1 MEKTYK
7 IEPSF
12 SYRIIYVYSI
22 PLETHGGL
30 LKIGSASITSV
41 TEPSQREIDDAAHTR
56 IIQQTKTAM
65 VPYNFLHA
73 ELAITDA
80 NESFSDYSVHE
91 VLRRSGFERISR
103 NIKNQHSEWF
113 EIDLDIAKNAIKAV
127 REGRSALNN
136 TEINQQANISTF
148 EFRPNQL
155 DAIEKTIQA
164 INSKKKEYLW
174 NAKMRFGKT
183 TAALQV
189 AKEKEMEKILITT
202 HRPSVHEDWKKDF
215 FKVFGDNNNYKF
227 SSRDEGE
234 KIKKLISDNSKF
246 VYFASLQDLRG
257 SSVVIQ
263 IENSG
268 SNAKGFDKNEEIFE
282 TTWDILIIDEAHE
295 GTQSSLGD
303 TTVNKINSNFT
314 LHLSGTPFN
323 LLHRHEENNIYTW
336 DYVMEQEAKL
346 NWDDEFPGRPNPYEE
361 LPELNI
367 FTYDI
372 DTLKQGLGELDEG
385 LIDLEDGAFKF
396 HEFFRVQ
403 KDEIGNDI
411 AEFVHKDKVNKFLDL
426 LVDNNL
432 KTKFPY
438 ATEEYRDYNK
448 HSLWL
453 LPNRVKVIEA
463 MEGLLREHEVFKNFG
478 IVNISGDAKY
488 DDDDKDAKDSV
499 TKAINENEYTITLTG
514 QRLTTGASVPEWTA
528 VFMMSDTSSATAY
541 LQTAFRCQTP
551 ANIDGK
557 MKTKGYVF
565 DFAPDRTLKLIAEVI
580 ELNHKSGKT
589 NTPEQKE
596 AMQKFLN
603 FCPIISSKNG
613 LMRTYDV
620 GEMLGQLKKAIIQ
633 RVANNGFDDPKLYN
647 DELLKLDDIELEKF
661 SRLRKIV
668 GQSTKE
674 KINEININNLGLD
687 NELIENA
694 EKIERKRKD
703 LTDEEKEA
711 LKKLKEAREQRK
723 TAISVLRGVSI
734 RMPMLVYGSELP
746 MSSDIDLNTFIN
758 DVDEDSWKEFM
769 PAGLSKEEFREFTKY
784 YDEDVFKGVTKNIR
798 LKAKDC
804 DNLLPAE
811 RVAAISSL
819 FSTFKNPDKETVL
832 TPWNVVNLHMNLAF
846 GGSDFRYE
854 INGKPDWVTKDVDT
868 KIWDE
873 ERNKVLEINS
883 KSGLYPLLAA
893 YNFYNRRLKNVKGNK
908 SEELIHKE
916 LWTKVLKENIYVI
929 CKTPMAKSITR
940 RTLAGH
946 NKNTDTNII
955 YIEDLVRK
963 LQKKEE
969 YKDYNLKYDL
979 HEKFSLEEDNM
990 KFSAIVGNP
999 PYQENIKGRGDQPS
1013 IYNFF
1018 IDAAYELSDLVS
1030 LIHPARFLFNAGS
1043 TSKAW
1048 NEKMLNDPHLKI
1060 LLFEQDSS
1068 KLFPNTDIKGGVVI
1082 SLRDKNIITSGLG
1095 GSFFHHNELRLIVD
1109 KVKKISF
1116 KPISNLVQANTS
1128 YKYSKSIYE
1137 DNPYL
1142 RARVS
1147 GGSVRYLSSSVF
1159 DKFKE
1164 IMYKSIPSDGNSYAE
1179 IYGRVN
1185 SKRVVRFINLKY
1197 IDPPENFMKYK
1208 VLLPASNG
1216 SGELGE
1222 VVSSPFVTG
1231 PGVGHTETFI
1241 SIGNFETKQESENL
1255 LKYIKT
1261 KFLRILLSSLKIT
1274 QSNKSKLVWSNIPL
1288 QDFSE
1293 DSNID
1298 WNKSISDIDKQLYEK
1313 YKLDLKEIDFIEK
1326 NVKPMN

>member
-1 MEKTYK
+1 MQKTYK

-22 PLETHGGL
+22 PLETHEGL

-41 TEPSQREIDDAAHTR
+41 TEPSQREIDAAADTR

-80 NESFSDYSVHE
+80 NESFSDNSVHE
-91 VLRRSGFERISR
+91 VLRRSGFDRISR

-127 REGRSALNN
+127 KEGRTALNN
-136 TEINQQANISTF
+136 TEINQQNDISTF

-155 DAIEKTIQA
+155 DAINKTIQA
-164 INSKKKEYLW
+164 IDSKRKEYLW

-189 AKEKEMEKILITT
+189 AKEKEMEKILIIT

-215 FKVFGDNNNYKF
+215 FKVFGDKNNYKF

-234 KIKKLISDNSKF
+234 KIKKLISDKSKF

-257 SSVVIQ
+257 SSIVTQ
-263 IENSG
+263 EENSG

-282 TTWDILIIDEAHE
+282 TTWDMLIIDEAHE

-303 TTVNKINSNFT
+303 TTINNIKSNFT

-323 LLHRHEENNIYTW
+323 LLHKHEENNIYTW

-346 NWDDEFPGRPNPYEE
+346 NWDKKFPGRPNPYEE

-372 DTLKQGLGELDEG
+372 DTLKQGLDGLEEN
-385 LIDLEDGAFKF
+385 LIDLESGAFKF
-396 HEFFRVQ
+396 HEFFRVH
-403 KDEIGNDI
+403 KNETGNDV
-411 AEFVHKDKVNKFLDL
+411 AEFVHKDKVSKFLDL
-426 LVDNNL
+426 LVDNET

-463 MEGLLREHEVFKNFG
+463 MEKLLKEHDVFRNFG

-488 DDDDKDAKDSV
+488 DDDDKDAKESV
-499 TKAINENEYTITLTG
+499 TKAISENEYTITLTG

-589 NTPEQKE
+589 NTPEQKK

-694 EKIERKRKD
+694 EKIERKKKD

-784 YDEDVFKGVTKNIR
+784 YDEDVFKGVTRNIR
-798 LKAKDC
+798 LRAKDC
-804 DNLLPAE
+804 DNLFPVE
-811 RVAAISSL
+811 RIAAISSL
-819 FSTFKNPDKETVL
+819 FSTFKNPDKETIL
-832 TPWNVVNLHMNLAF
+832 TPWNVVNLHMTLAF

-854 INGKPDWVTKDVDT
+854 VNGKPDWVTKDVNA

-873 ERNKVLEINS
+873 EKNKVLEINS

-893 YNFYNRRLKNVKGNK
+893 YNFYNRRLKNVKGIK

-940 RTLAGH
+940 RTLAGY
-946 NKNTDTNII
+946 NKITDTNII
-955 YIEDLVRK
+955 YIEDLIKK

-969 YKDYNLKYDL
+969 YKDYNLKDEL
-979 HEKFSLEEDNM
+979 LEKFKLGEENM
-990 KFSAIVGNP
+990 KFSAIIGNP
-999 PYQENIKGRGDQPS
+999 PYQQNTDT
-1013 IYNFF
+1013 NFSTPVYHLF
-1018 IDAAYELSDLVS
+1018 FEEALKLNPNHLSM
-1030 LIHPARFLFNAGS
+1030 IHPARFLFNAGA
-1043 TSKAW
+1043 TPKDW
-1048 NEKMLNDPHLKI
+1048 NKKMLNDPNLKI
-1060 LLFEQDSS
+1060 ILYEASSQLLF
-1068 KLFPNTDIKGGVVI
+1068 PGVDIKGGVCI
-1082 SLRDKNIITSGLG
+1082 TFWNRDKPEGGLG
-1095 GSFFHHNELRLIVD
+1095 GVFYPFLDLNSI
-1109 KVKKISF
+1109 VKKVGQGGFEAFVSPAGGSPTIKYKDKYGRLRGYFRSSAFFDLPKYFSMEKDSTHQIKILGLEKGNKRSVRYVDINILNDVNIEKWKIFLPSANGNGTFGEVFSSPIIGEPFTGSTESF
-1116 KPISNLVQANTS
+1116 IQVGPFINKNEAENCL
-1128 YKYSKSIYE
+1128 KYLKSKFCRCMLGTIKVTQGNSKKVWKNVPTQNFTENSDIDWSKSI
-1137 DNPYL
+1137 P
-1142 RARVS
+1142 
-1147 GGSVRYLSSSVF
+1147 
-1159 DKFKE
+1159 E
-1164 IMYKSIPSDGNSYAE
+1164 IDQK
-1179 IYGRVN
+1179 
-1185 SKRVVRFINLKY
+1185 
-1197 IDPPENFMKYK
+1197 
-1208 VLLPASNG
+1208 
-1216 SGELGE
+1216 
-1222 VVSSPFVTG
+1222 
-1231 PGVGHTETFI
+1231 
-1241 SIGNFETKQESENL
+1241 
-1255 LKYIKT
+1255 
-1261 KFLRILLSSLKIT
+1261 
-1274 QSNKSKLVWSNIPL
+1274 
-1288 QDFSE
+1288 
-1293 DSNID
+1293 
-1298 WNKSISDIDKQLYEK
+1298 LYEK
-1313 YKLDLKEIDFIEK
+1313 YKLDQKEIDFIEK